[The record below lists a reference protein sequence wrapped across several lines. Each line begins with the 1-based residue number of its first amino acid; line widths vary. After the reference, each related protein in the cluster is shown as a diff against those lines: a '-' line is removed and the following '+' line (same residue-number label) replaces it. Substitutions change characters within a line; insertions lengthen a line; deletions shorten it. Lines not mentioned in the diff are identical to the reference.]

1 MESYYSIIIP
11 IYNEEVHI
19 PNLLKYIE
27 KYRDHGHEIIIIDDG
42 STDKSFKILSNCHFV
57 KLIRFKNN
65 FGKGKALKTGI
76 ANAKF
81 DKLVI
86 YDGDLELHPNQIK
99 ELMILDKN
107 KEINCVLASRGANIS
122 PLNSIWDLGNFLI
135 TKLFNLKNKT
145 NLEDALCCAKSFY
158 KSDINIDNLR
168 SLKFDIDVE
177 ISSMLVKN
185 FKNLHKTNLKYNR
198 RSLNDGK
205 KLNFL
210 DSIPII
216 KRILLS

>member
-11 IYNEEVHI
+11 IFNEEVHI

-27 KYRDHGHEIIIIDDG
+27 KYKDNGHEIIIIDDG
-42 STDKSFKILSNCHFV
+42 STDESFKILSNCNFI
-57 KLIRFKNN
+57 KLIRFNNN
-65 FGKGKALKTGI
+65 FGKGRALRTGI

-81 DKLVI
+81 EKLVI

-107 KEINCVLASRGANIS
+107 QKINCVLASRGANIS
-122 PLNSIWDLGNFLI
+122 PLNSLWDLGNFLI
-135 TKLFNLKNKT
+135 TKLFNVKNTT

-158 KSDINIDNLR
+158 KSDINVDNLK

-177 ISSMLVKN
+177 ISSMLIKK
-185 FKNLHKTNLKYNR
+185 FKNIQRTNLNYHR
-198 RSLNDGK
+198 RSLKDGK

-210 DSIPII
+210 DSIAII
-216 KRILLS
+216 KRILCS